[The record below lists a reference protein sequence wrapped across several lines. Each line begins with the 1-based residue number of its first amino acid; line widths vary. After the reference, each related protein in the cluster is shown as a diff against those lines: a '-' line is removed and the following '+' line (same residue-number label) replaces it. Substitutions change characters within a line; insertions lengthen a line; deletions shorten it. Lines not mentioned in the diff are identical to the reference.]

1 MRTTT
6 LIGVM
11 TLFLVACVH
20 TSTFENV
27 RLGMSKEEVVKAA
40 GHPNSIIATNK
51 VDNDL
56 VEVFEYRKEGI
67 WWGDDSYWF
76 FFSNNTLQKWGRPYD
91 HYYLD

>member
-11 TLFLVACVH
+11 ALFLVACAH

-40 GHPNSIIATNK
+40 GRPNSIIASNR

-56 VEVFEYRKEGI
+56 VEVFEYRKESI